1 MSWPRACRI
10 AHDRAG
16 SRDRAV
22 GVSDPENPNHPTGVR
37 RWGAYLVLVV
47 VFAVACG
54 LLSWWQ
60 WDRRAETLAQGAL
73 VTRNYESAPVAVD
86 RLLPGL
92 GSWRADEEWRPV
104 SLSGHYLADEQL
116 LVRNRVFNG
125 NPGFEVLVPFQLD
138 DGRVFVV
145 DRGWL
150 SIGSKQDTPDHVP
163 PPPAGAATVMV
174 RLQQSEPVLPGRTA
188 PHGQIPEINAARVAV
203 LAGMTGSTYTGAYGL
218 LASENPQPAERP
230 AAAQEPVIDE
240 GPHLSYA
247 IQWIVFAALA
257 FFGLVWAYR
266 REKRINAL
274 PVEERA
280 AARAPQS
287 RSSDADAEDAI
298 LDQAGIV

>member
-1 MSWPRACRI
+1 MTATPHAI
-10 AHDRAG
+10 G
-16 SRDRAV
+16 AV

-47 VFAVACG
+47 VFAIACG

-73 VTRNYESAPVAVD
+73 VTRNYESAPVALGT
-86 RLLPGL
+86 LLPSL
-92 GSWRADEEWRPV
+92 DAWRADDEWRPV
-104 SLSGHYLADEQL
+104 SLRGHYLADQQL
-116 LVRNRVFNG
+116 LVRNRVYNG
-125 NPGFEVLVPFQLD
+125 NPGFEVLVPLRLD

-150 SIGSKQDTPDHVP
+150 SIGAKQDTPDQVP
-163 PPPAGAATVMV
+163 APPAGAVTVVV

-188 PHGQIPEINAARVAV
+188 PHGQIPEINSARVAA
-203 LAGMTGSTYTGAYGL
+203 LAGTTGSTYTGVYGL
-218 LASENPQPAERP
+218 LATENPAPADRP
-230 AAAQEPVIDE
+230 AAVQEPVIDE

-247 IQWIVFAALA
+247 IQWIAFAVLA

-274 PVEERA
+274 PAGQRE
-280 AARAPQS
+280 AARTPRQ
-287 RSSDADAEDAI
+287 RSSDSDAEDAI
-298 LDQAGIV
+298 LDNAGVN